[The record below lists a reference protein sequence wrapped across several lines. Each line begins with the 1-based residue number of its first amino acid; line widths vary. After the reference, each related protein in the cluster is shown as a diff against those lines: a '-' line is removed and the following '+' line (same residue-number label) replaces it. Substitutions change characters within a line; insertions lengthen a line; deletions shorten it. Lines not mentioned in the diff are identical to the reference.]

1 MGNNLHMSTGDGEQ
15 GRIMRL
21 EEHQLFLERQIEELS
36 GEVLRLG
43 KTVQVLQRML
53 ESERARIARLAD
65 AIEKDGEK
73 GSEDSSDRL
82 I

>member
-1 MGNNLHMSTGDGEQ
+1 
-15 GRIMRL
+15 MRL